1 LSSIGWPLDGL
12 ASCAVLTFEI
22 DPRYLGQL
30 LEESV
35 LEAAIASCGG
45 DGGWSVVVPDLAAAG
60 GIGTAADGE
69 PSLGE
74 VALFE
79 DVAG

>member
-35 LEAAIASCGG
+35 LEAAIEGMLPYTSAVST
-45 DGGWSVVVPDLAAAG
+45 VVRARVDAPDAPPEEA
-60 GIGTAADGE
+60 
-69 PSLGE
+69 P
-74 VALFE
+74 V
-79 DVAG
+79 